1 MRAEVND
8 IELTE
13 QERAWLAQA
22 VAPDEVV
29 RLLLRPRT
37 EPQPGQ
43 FTWERIFGGVWLM
56 LCLGLTIHLVGS
68 GDPRAGLLS
77 LPAWLS
83 GIGTLCWPR
92 LWRLLRQR
100 TLYVLTARRVVLRE
114 PVAVFFS
121 RTRVFPLH
129 ADMVQEVGVLPGGYG
144 NIVLG
149 YAWDER
155 NGAREERV
163 ARQVGLIDIPRV
175 KYVQSVLEQAIEEAG
190 HE

>member
-1 MRAEVND
+1 MRAKVND

-13 QERAWLAQA
+13 RERGWLAQA

-29 RLLLRPRT
+29 HLLLRPRT

-43 FTWERIFGGVWLM
+43 FTWERIFGSVWLL
-56 LCLGLTIHLVGS
+56 LCLGMTVGLME
-68 GDPRAGLLS
+68 GPDPRAGLLS
-77 LPAWLS
+77 LPVWLA

-121 RTRVFPLH
+121 RTRVFKLH
-129 ADMVQEVGVLPGGYG
+129 AEMIQEVGVLPGGYG

-163 ARQVGLIDIPRV
+163 ARQVGLMDIPRV
-175 KYVQSVLEQAIEEAG
+175 KYVQSVLELAIEECRS
-190 HE
+190 